1 MSTGGLTSA
10 KHTARELAIGKLWQ
24 EIVDNFHKYSEPNKI
39 KLMASILGKDVP
51 QHTTID
57 GNYNVTKMGTVKADT
72 KELEY
77 NLGTRTTSFTPSAN

>member
-10 KHTARELAIGKLWQ
+10 KHTARELAIGKLWA

-39 KLMASILGKDVP
+39 KLMAEILGMDVP

-57 GNYNVTKMGTVKADT
+57 GIYNVTKMPTVKIND
-72 KELEY
+72 KEQELPF
-77 NLGTRTTSFTPSAN
+77 GRSSVATPSAN